1 MCIRCGAKREPII
14 RKNIEHLQ
22 IQRKGMVIDM
32 HIIIVGC
39 GNVGSTIVEKLSKE
53 GHNITVIDTK
63 SEAIKNIT
71 INYDVMGYVGNGA
84 GYSIQKEAGIEEA
97 DLMIAVTDSDELN
110 LLCCL
115 IAKKAGGCHTI
126 ARVRNPVYSREISF
140 IKEELGLSMVINPED
155 AAAMEIA
162 RILKFPSAI
171 KIDTFAKGRVELV
184 KYRIE
189 EGSVLCDQALK
200 NISSKLKCD
209 VLVCTVE
216 RGEDVYIPDG
226 NFILRAKDEISVVG
240 TVKNGMLF
248 FKKLGVPRARAKN
261 AFIVGGEE
269 TAYYL
274 AKQLISIGISVKIVE
289 KDRARCE
296 ELSELLPQAT
306 LIYGDGT
313 DKDLLMEEGLPQ
325 AESFVALT
333 NFDEENIMLSLYVK
347 SISKAKLIT
356 KVHRISYDELIGG
369 MELGSIIYPKY
380 ITAESI
386 VKHVRAL
393 HNSIGSNIETLYRM
407 NNDRVEALE
416 FIVKEDSP
424 VVGIP
429 LLEQNLKPNILI
441 CCINHKG
448 NIITPGGQ
456 SKISVGDTVVIVT
469 TTTGLHDIK
478 DILKG

>member
-1 MCIRCGAKREPII
+1 MSIMSQKSKVKG
-14 RKNIEHLQ
+14 LQ
-22 IQRKGMVIDM
+22 
-32 HIIIVGC
+32 IIIVGC
-39 GNVGSTIVEKLSKE
+39 GKVGRTLVEQLSKE
-53 GHNITVIDTK
+53 GND
-63 SEAIKNIT
+63 IT
-71 INYDVMGYVGNGA
+71 IVDKDAEKVQTISGLYDVMGVTGNGA
-84 GYSIQKEAGIEEA
+84 SYSVQMDAGIENA
-97 DLMIAVTDSDELN
+97 DLIIAVTDSDELN

-162 RILKFPSAI
+162 RVLKFPSAI
-171 KIDTFAKGRVELV
+171 KIDTFAKGRIELV

-189 EGSVLCDQALK
+189 EGSFLCDKALK
-200 NISSKLKCD
+200 DVSAGTKCD
-209 VLVCTVE
+209 VLVCMVE
-216 RGEDVYIPDG
+216 REENVYIPDG

-240 TVKNGMLF
+240 SVKNSVRF
-248 FKKLGVPRARAKN
+248 FKKLGVPTMRAKS
-261 AFIVGGEE
+261 AFIVGGGE

-274 AKQLISIGISVKIVE
+274 AKQLISIGVSVKIVE
-289 KDRARCE
+289 RDIARCE
-296 ELSELLPQAT
+296 ELSELLPQAM
-306 LIYGDGT
+306 LIHGDGT
-313 DKDLLMEEGLPQ
+313 DRNLLMEEGLPK

-333 NFDEENIMLSLYVK
+333 NFDEENIMLSLFVK

-356 KVHRISYDELIGG
+356 KVHRIAYDEIIGG
-369 MELGSIIYPKY
+369 LELGTVIYPKY

-407 NNDRVEALE
+407 SNGRVEALE

-429 LLEQNLKPNILI
+429 LQELRLKPNMLI
-441 CCINHKG
+441 CSINHKG

-456 SKISVGDTVVIVT
+456 SEIAVGDTVVIVT
-469 TTTGLHDIK
+469 TITGLHDIK
-478 DILKG
+478 DILKP